1 MGDSLLRKHQTK
13 STDLKRR
20 LFEVGLAGSPP
31 SHPTLTHTITSP
43 KRLLARQVP
52 SFGRKEEEHLLKFQP
67 PSHSPQ
73 LMKTGK
79 DFQIRKSPKNAK
91 NAQEPLSHTFSNFY
105 KQDAI
110 RDDPLLVP
118 SPLSSPLSPPLSS
131 PKSRALK
138 TRLLEKAQSLPP
150 PSI

>member
-1 MGDSLLRKHQTK
+1 MSKDRPSELGDSLLRKHHAK

-31 SHPTLTHTITSP
+31 SHPTLTQTIASP
-43 KRLLARQVP
+43 KRLLARHIP
-52 SFGRKEEEHLLKFQP
+52 SFGRKEEEHLIKFQP

-79 DFQIRKSPKNAK
+79 DFQIRKSPKASK
-91 NAQEPLSHTFSNFY
+91 NAQEPLSHTLSNFY

-110 RDDPLLVP
+110 RDDPIIVP
-118 SPLSSPLSPPLSS
+118 SPSHSPTVRIPSLSS
-131 PKSRALK
+131 PKSRVLK
-138 TRLLEKAQSLPP
+138 TRLL
-150 PSI
+150 

>member
-1 MGDSLLRKHQTK
+1 MSKERPSELSDSLLRKHHAK

-31 SHPTLTHTITSP
+31 SHPNLAHTIASP
-43 KRLLARQVP
+43 KRLLARHVP
-52 SFGRKEEEHLLKFQP
+52 SFGKKEEEHLLKFQP
-67 PSHSPQ
+67 PSHSSQ

-79 DFQIRKSPKNAK
+79 DFQIRKSPKAAK
-91 NAQEPLSHTFSNFY
+91 SPQEPLSHTFSNFY

-110 RDDPLLVP
+110 RDDPVLV
-118 SPLSSPLSPPLSS
+118 SSPSQSPSIPIAPLSS

-138 TRLLEKAQSLPP
+138 TRLL
-150 PSI
+150 